1 MNKQF
6 GNDDE
11 RLAAWV
17 AKTYAPEDEVLREIR
32 ERCAREG
39 LPDIQIASLDAR
51 HLEVLASV
59 AGARRAVEI
68 GTLGGYS
75 GVSLLRGM
83 GIGGVLDTIEIDA
96 RHAEVARESFR
107 RAGYTTQAR
116 IHLGPALQVL
126 PKLTA
131 QAAQS
136 PIDLCFIDAD
146 KESYPEYLN
155 WAADNLRPGG
165 LVIADNVFLFGELA
179 DKPTG
184 ARATAIAGM
193 QAFHQ
198 ILASSGRF
206 RATVLPTGE
215 GLAVAVKI

>member
-1 MNKQF
+1 VNKQF
-6 GNDDE
+6 GNDDS
-11 RLAAWV
+11 RLAAFV
-17 AKTYAPEDEVLREIR
+17 AKTYVPEDDVLREIR

-59 AGARRAVEI
+59 AGARKAVEI

-75 GVSLLRGM
+75 GVSILRGM
-83 GIGGVLDTIEIDA
+83 GIGGILDTIEIDA

-116 IHLGPALQVL
+116 IHQGAAADVL
-126 PKLTA
+126 PKLVA
-131 QAAQS
+131 S
-136 PIDLCFIDAD
+136 GPYDLCFIDAD
-146 KESYPEYLN
+146 KEGYPEYLN

-165 LVIADNVFLFGELA
+165 IVLADNVFLFGELT

-198 ILASSGRF
+198 ILANSGRF

-215 GLAVAVKI
+215 GMALGVRI

>member
-1 MNKQF
+1 VNKQF

-11 RLAAWV
+11 RLAAYV
-17 AKTYAPEDEVLREIR
+17 VRTYAPEDEVLREIR

-39 LPDIQIASLDAR
+39 LPDIQIAPLDAR

-59 AGARRAVEI
+59 AGARKAVEI

-83 GIGGVLDTIEIDA
+83 GIGGVLDTVEIDP

-116 IHLGPALQVL
+116 IHLGPALTVL
-126 PKLTA
+126 PKL
-131 QAAQS
+131 AAQG
-136 PIDLCFIDAD
+136 PFDLCFIDAD
-146 KESYPEYLN
+146 KDGYPDYLN

-165 LVIADNVFLFGELA
+165 LVIADNVFLFGELT

-184 ARATAIAGM
+184 ARAATIASM

-198 ILASSGRF
+198 ILANSGRF

-215 GLAVAVKI
+215 GLAVGVRI

>member
-11 RLAAWV
+11 RLAAYV
-17 AKTYAPEDEVLREIR
+17 ARTYAPEDEVLREIR

-39 LPDIQIASLDAR
+39 LPDIQIAPLDAR

-59 AGARRAVEI
+59 AGARKAVEI

-83 GIGGVLDTIEIDA
+83 GIGGVLDTIEIDP

-126 PKLTA
+126 PKL
-131 QAAQS
+131 AAQG
-136 PIDLCFIDAD
+136 PYDLCFIDAD

-155 WAADNLRPGG
+155 WAADNLRAGG
-165 LVIADNVFLFGELA
+165 LVLADNVFLFGELP

-184 ARATAIAGM
+184 GRTTAIAGM

-198 ILASSGRF
+198 ILANSGRF

-215 GLAVAVKI
+215 GLAVGVRI

>member
-1 MNKQF
+1 VNKQF
-6 GNDDE
+6 GNDDS
-11 RLAAWV
+11 RIAAYV
-17 AKTYAPEDEVLREIR
+17 EKTYAPEDDVLREIR

-59 AGARRAVEI
+59 AGARKAVEI

-75 GVSLLRGM
+75 GVSILRGM
-83 GIGGVLDTIEIDA
+83 GIGGILDTIEIDP

-116 IHLGPALQVL
+116 IHLGAAMQVL
-126 PKLTA
+126 PKL
-131 QAAQS
+131 AAS
-136 PIDLCFIDAD
+136 GPYDLCFIDAD
-146 KESYPEYLN
+146 KESYPDYLN

-165 LVIADNVFLFGELA
+165 LVLGDNAFLFGERP

-198 ILASSGRF
+198 ILANSGRF

-215 GLAVAVKI
+215 GLAVGVRI